1 MTQDAIRKQMDGLW
15 ARAREELLGVMDKA
29 EVGDIISGTEWE
41 VRAIQQRLARQC
53 FELMVQNRVDG
64 LDQTPQGAFSPAGDG
79 AAMAGPSQSR
89 STVRSGSSGSTTGS
103 RDAGSSRP
111 TRR

>member
-1 MTQDAIRKQMDGLW
+1 MAQDAIRRQMDGLW

-79 AAMAGPSQSR
+79 AAMAGPSQGR
-89 STVRSGSSGSTTGS
+89 GPLA
-103 RDAGSSRP
+103 AGRHGQ
-111 TRR
+111 R